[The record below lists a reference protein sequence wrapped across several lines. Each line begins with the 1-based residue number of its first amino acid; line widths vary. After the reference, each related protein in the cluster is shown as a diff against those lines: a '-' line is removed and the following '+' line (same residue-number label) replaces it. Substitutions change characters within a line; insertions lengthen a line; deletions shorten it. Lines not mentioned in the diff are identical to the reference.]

1 MQTIYRVLS
10 KNNLNQFISDFDNL
24 IKIVNNSQGELDL
37 AIRNA
42 YVNLYFKGNSLAKIE
57 FNKDQS
63 YKISIHKKFFEGTKG
78 DSEEFYANKSFSG
91 EYAILTLNAEKPPL
105 RFLQKAHINQF
116 AAMIKKVNYGEEI
129 VFEQALITDNLGRED
144 LIIIDRQITDKI
156 LRGKRLDLLALK
168 QVEKGSNQF
177 NFLVIEV
184 KLGNN
189 PELRGDVAGQVTG
202 YKNHIEEH
210 FEDYRECYEIQ
221 YIQKKDMGLKGYDM
235 FDKVNIIKPIKGIV
249 VVASYSKI
257 AKTSILE
264 LRNKYPEID
273 VQLFEYI
280 L

>member
-1 MQTIYRVLS
+1 M
-10 KNNLNQFISDFDNL
+10 
-24 IKIVNNSQGELDL
+24 
-37 AIRNA
+37 
-42 YVNLYFKGNSLAKIE
+42 
-57 FNKDQS
+57 
-63 YKISIHKKFFEGTKG
+63 
-78 DSEEFYANKSFSG
+78 
-91 EYAILTLNAEKPPL
+91 
-105 RFLQKAHINQF
+105 
-116 AAMIKKVNYGEEI
+116 
-129 VFEQALITDNLGRED
+129 
-144 LIIIDRQITDKI
+144 
-156 LRGKRLDLLALK
+156 LALK